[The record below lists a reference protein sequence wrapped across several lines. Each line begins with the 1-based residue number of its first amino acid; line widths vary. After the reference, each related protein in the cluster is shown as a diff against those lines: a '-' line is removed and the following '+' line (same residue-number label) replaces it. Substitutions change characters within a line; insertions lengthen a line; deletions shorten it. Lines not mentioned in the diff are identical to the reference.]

1 MRGGERGG
9 EGLSVATVAA
19 AIMIAEQVA
28 GKATRDAYF
37 LSQFPATDLPKAM
50 VVAACLSILGS
61 LVYARMLARWSP
73 PRLVPATFAVSAA
86 LFVGEWLLVGVA
98 PRAVAVALYLHMAVV
113 GLLVISGFWALVN
126 EAFDPHSARAGISRI
141 LTGATLGGVLG
152 GIITDRVTAA
162 LGLDAMLVVL
172 GAMHLLCAAL
182 LPWLGASD
190 PGVATERGSPTLGL
204 RVIRDTPYLRQM
216 AILVALASMTA
227 AILDYVLKA
236 TAAAT
241 FSDSDSLVS
250 FFAAFYTVTGL
261 ATLVVQ
267 RGFSQAALRRFGLG
281 AAMAVVPATL
291 LAMSVLGT
299 VAVRLWSVV
308 ALRATESVLGNAFLR
323 PGLELLYTPLPPER
337 KRSTK
342 TIIDVACQRLG
353 DLAGGGLVL
362 LVLAFAA
369 GRTEVLLLL
378 LVSLAAAA
386 SLLVVRRLH
395 RGYIEQLGESLRRG
409 VVTLDDDDVL
419 DRTTAHTLAATR
431 AGVDRDELLAQ
442 IRRYRDRQIELGSKG
457 WLKPEAAP
465 APPTP
470 ERRATAESVSWLLS
484 DDCAA
489 AARALARR
497 PVDPRLV
504 PFALMHLGDAE
515 LFPQA
520 RDALLEVADRS
531 VGQLVD
537 ALVDESLPV
546 LVRRQVPAL
555 LERAAGPRA
564 RDGLLLSLHAAPFE
578 VRYRA
583 AQSLSRLVNETAE
596 LGPDPTEVWALVRS
610 ELEVSREEWA
620 AHQTVDTDDTSSFL
634 DDTLRRRVDRGLEH
648 VFTLQSLALDPDLLR
663 LSLRA
668 LMSADPALRGTA
680 LEYLENVVPEP
691 VRPLL
696 WARLDA
702 ALPALT
708 RRRSREEIEAD
719 LLRTGAAG

>member
-1 MRGGERGG
+1 MRGGGA
-9 EGLSVATVAA
+9 EGLSVATIAA

-61 LVYARMLARWSP
+61 LVYARMLAHWSP
-73 PRLVPATFAVSAA
+73 PRLVPTTFAASAA
-86 LFVGEWLLVGVA
+86 LFLGEWLLVGVA

-126 EAFDPHSARAGISRI
+126 EAFDPHSAKAGISRI

-162 LGLDAMLVVL
+162 LGLDSMLVVL
-172 GAMHLLCAAL
+172 GAMQLVCAAL
-182 LPWLGASD
+182 LPWLGASAARPTTRRD
-190 PGVATERGSPTLGL
+190 STTLGL

-216 AILVALASMTA
+216 AVLVALTSMTA

-241 FSDSDSLVS
+241 YPDSDSLVS

-291 LAMSVLGT
+291 LAMSVVG
-299 VAVRLWSVV
+299 AAAARLWSVV
-308 ALRATESVLGNAFLR
+308 AIRATESVLGNAFLR

-353 DLAGGGLVL
+353 DLAGGGIVL
-362 LVLAFAA
+362 LVLGF
-369 GRTEVLLLL
+369 
-378 LVSLAAAA
+378 AAAA

-395 RGYIEQLGESLRRG
+395 RGYVEQLGESLRRG
-409 VVTLDDDDVL
+409 VVTLDENEVL

-442 IRRYRDRQIELGSKG
+442 IRRYRDRQVELGSKG
-457 WLKPEAAP
+457 WLQADVAPP
-465 APPTP
+465 APPTAD
-470 ERRATAESVSWLLS
+470 RRAIAESVASLLS
-484 DDCAA
+484 DDRDH
-489 AARALARR
+489 AARALGRR
-497 PVDPRLV
+497 PVDPRLAA
-504 PFALMHLGDAE
+504 FALTHLGDAE
-515 LFPQA
+515 LFPLA
-520 RDALLEVADRS
+520 RDALLEIANRS

-537 ALVDESLPV
+537 ALVDESLSV

-555 LERAAGPRA
+555 LERAPGVRA
-564 RDGLLLSLHAAPFE
+564 RDGLLLSLHSAPFE

-583 AQSLSRLVNETAE
+583 AQSLSRLVHEAAALE
-596 LGPDPTEVWALVRS
+596 PDTEEVWTLVRR

-620 AHQTVDTDDTSSFL
+620 GHQTIETDGTSSFL

-680 LEYLENVVPEP
+680 LEYLENVVPES

-696 WARLDA
+696 WDRLDA

-708 RRRSREEIEAD
+708 RRRSREEIEAE

>member
-1 MRGGERGG
+1 MRGGSA
-9 EGLSVATVAA
+9 EGLSVATIAA

-28 GKATRDAYF
+28 GKATRDGYF

-73 PRLVPATFAVSAA
+73 PRLVPVTFAVSAA
-86 LFVGEWLLVGVA
+86 LFLGEWLLVGVA

-152 GIITDRVTAA
+152 GIITSRVTAA
-162 LGLDAMLVVL
+162 LGLDSMLVVL

-182 LPWLGASD
+182 LPWLGAS
-190 PGVATERGSPTLGL
+190 PTHATGQRDSATLGL

-216 AILVALASMTA
+216 AVLVALTSMTA
-227 AILDYVLKA
+227 AVLDYVLKA

-241 FSDSDSLVS
+241 FSSSDSLVS

-291 LAMSVLGT
+291 LAMSIVG
-299 VAVRLWSVV
+299 AAAAQLWSVV

-353 DLAGGGLVL
+353 DLAGGGIVL
-362 LVLAFAA
+362 LVLGFAA

-378 LVSLAAAA
+378 LVSLSAAA

-395 RGYIEQLGESLRRG
+395 RGYVEQLGESLRRG
-409 VVTLDDDDVL
+409 VVTLDENEVL

-431 AGVDRDELLAQ
+431 AGVDRDELLEQ

-457 WLKPEAAP
+457 WLPVEVAAVEL
-465 APPTP
+465 PTT
-470 ERRATAESVSWLLS
+470 ERRAIAEAVAWLLS
-484 DDCAA
+484 DEREA

-504 PFALMHLGDAE
+504 PFALAHLGDAE
-515 LFPQA
+515 LFPVA
-520 RDALLEVADRS
+520 HDALLEVADRS

-537 ALVDESLPV
+537 ALIDESLSV
-546 LVRRQVPAL
+546 LVRRHVPAL
-555 LERAAGPRA
+555 LERAPGMRA
-564 RDGLLLSLHAAPFE
+564 RDGLLLSLHSVPFE

-583 AQSLSRLVNETAE
+583 AQSLSRLVHGTAGLE
-596 LGPDPTEVWALVRS
+596 PEAAEVWTVVRR

-620 AHQTVDTDDTSSFL
+620 GHQTIDTDGTSSFL

-648 VFTLQSLALDPDLLR
+648 VFTLQSLALDPELLR

-668 LMSADPALRGTA
+668 LMSDDPALRGTA

-696 WARLDA
+696 WDRLDA

-708 RRRSREEIEAD
+708 RRRSREEIEAE
-719 LLRTGAAG
+719 LLRTGTVG